1 VAVPGFEGL
10 FETGTIMSA
19 LGTLLKLGLAALLG
33 GIVGIEREI
42 TRRPAG
48 IRTHM
53 LVCFGCALFA
63 ELSGAFGSPTPDRVA
78 AQIVTGVG
86 FLGAGTIL
94 RTGLEV
100 KGLTTAASIWA
111 VAAIG
116 MAVSVGG
123 SFFWVAV
130 LATAL
135 TLGTLRIVATLEDK
149 VIDSGKYRRMNVAV
163 ESRDTVPALM
173 ESLTEA
179 GAEIGRVTVSRQEQ
193 GFGVSL
199 SLASGEPNMLRL
211 VAEVPGVVTA
221 EWADSH

>member
-10 FETGTIMSA
+10 FETDTLMAA
-19 LGTLLKLGLAALLG
+19 LGTLAKLALAAMLG
-33 GIVGIEREI
+33 GLVGVEREI

-48 IRTHM
+48 VRTHM
-53 LVCFGCALFA
+53 LVCFGCALFT
-63 ELSGAFGSPTPDRVA
+63 ELSTSFGSPSPDRVA

-123 SFFWVAV
+123 PFFWVAII
-130 LATAL
+130 ATAL
-135 TLGTLRIVATLEDK
+135 TLGTLKIVATLEDR
-149 VIDSGKYRRMNVAV
+149 ITDSGRHRRMNLSV
-163 ESRDTVPALM
+163 ESREIVPIVM
-173 ESLTEA
+173 ESLSRA
-179 GAEIGRVTVSRQEQ
+179 GAEVS
-193 GFGVSL
+193 GVSIKPQESGYGVIL
-199 SLASGEPNMLRL
+199 SLANGEPAMLRH
-211 VAEVPGVVTA
+211 VASLAGVVTA